1 MTHEADQSLH
11 HHFMHKDNLYE
22 WNKSFYAPESCPTPQ
37 QLVKSTDEYTFDN
50 AICLISHRNQYAVA
64 YCNAALSAHSTIDLN
79 LCYIFPFDPLH
90 RYILLDLLPFVARKN
105 NIQVR
110 IICDTITMGSML
122 LKSAFEINTTLR
134 SSLTNEQKLN
144 ALKTPGM
151 SFLDYLPPS
160 SPPFYHAKE
169 EFPTVLSFLRA
180 LNNIASTFVPNN
192 LLQIKWW
199 CVRDAKMKYPIKN
212 HIKCHIF
219 DSHKVICGG
228 SNVAPLVGNIDCD
241 LHLSGPVAEKYQQ
254 LFDNLWC
261 VSTSSISQLGRDSD
275 KNVEVVEKVVVQVS
289 EGMALSP
296 QKEISDPTMN
306 GGGDLASLGTALT
319 LDTII
324 SSLSLD
330 VSTHTES
337 SDLSNSSADTD
348 SSIWTDDTCDI
359 AVVQSCPSSNGEDA
373 IFRQI
378 LGAIATAK
386 KSITMCMGH
395 CNIPMAMSQALASAT
410 ERGVEVQILINSW
423 YSSDLRCGQRDL
435 FISLKDL
442 MKLAPKVRVY
452 VTALPSQIKQ
462 RQNNKVDRLCGYQ
475 EGDKKA
481 EFLHSNI

>member
-122 LKSAFEINTTLR
+122 LKSAFEINTTLC
-134 SSLTNEQKLN
+134 SSPTNEQKLN

-241 LHLSGPVAEKYQQ
+241 LHLSGVAAEKYQKI
-254 LFDNLWC
+254 FNDMWY
-261 VSTSSISQLGRDSD
+261 VSTSSISQQFIKGTYSSGSLEMDCV
-275 KNVEVVEKVVVQVS
+275 NPEKVLVQVG
-289 EGMALSP
+289 EGMTVVTPPKSLAN
-296 QKEISDPTMN
+296 PTLHD
-306 GGGDLASLGTALT
+306 GSDLASLGTAIT
-319 LDTII
+319 LDTVV
-324 SSLSLD
+324 SSLS
-330 VSTHTES
+330 
-337 SDLSNSSADTD
+337 
-348 SSIWTDDTCDI
+348 
-359 AVVQSCPSSNGEDA
+359 
-373 IFRQI
+373 
-378 LGAIATAK
+378 
-386 KSITMCMGH
+386 
-395 CNIPMAMSQALASAT
+395 
-410 ERGVEVQILINSW
+410 
-423 YSSDLRCGQRDL
+423 
-435 FISLKDL
+435 
-442 MKLAPKVRVY
+442 
-452 VTALPSQIKQ
+452 
-462 RQNNKVDRLCGYQ
+462 
-475 EGDKKA
+475 
-481 EFLHSNI
+481 